1 VVVRV
6 VAPSDF
12 PTPIWGTVRI
22 ERAVLG
28 DVDGPY
34 GSESTGGWLLCTRG
48 VAIWQMAVLAT
59 RLVMAVDESED
70 PKQCLPTDGYRLFS
84 SWSENE
90 RAKLE
95 EGESRPLHQVTVF
108 LDSALTYDVAAVG
121 RFLLGDGVR

>member
-1 VVVRV
+1 M
-6 VAPSDF
+6 
-12 PTPIWGTVRI
+12 
-22 ERAVLG
+22 AVLG

-90 RAKLE
+90 GRSWRR
-95 EGESRPLHQVTVF
+95 ESRDQLHQVTVF